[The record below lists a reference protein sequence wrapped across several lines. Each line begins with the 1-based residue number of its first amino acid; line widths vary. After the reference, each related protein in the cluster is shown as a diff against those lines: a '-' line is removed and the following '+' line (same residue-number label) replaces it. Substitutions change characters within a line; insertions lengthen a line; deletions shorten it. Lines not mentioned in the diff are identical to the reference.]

1 MDTTETAEGAITLLV
16 VQNCGSL
23 SRSEKKW
30 SLSSEVL
37 SIMQVCRRLK
47 LYVMLVD
54 IQFSSGLCISHKLTQ
69 ASQCALYYK
78 LKTPYLRQNQ

>member
-23 SRSEKKW
+23 SRSEKKR
-30 SLSSEVL
+30 SLISDVL

-47 LYVMLVD
+47 LCYVSRHSV
-54 IQFSSGLCISHKLTQ
+54 QFRFMYIAQAHTSFSGCFVL
-69 ASQCALYYK
+69 
-78 LKTPYLRQNQ
+78 

>member
-23 SRSEKKW
+23 SRSEKKR
-30 SLSSEVL
+30 SLISDVL

-47 LYVMLVD
+47 LCYVSRHSV
-54 IQFSSGLCISHKLTQ
+54 QVYVYRTSSHKL
-69 ASQCALYYK
+69 
-78 LKTPYLRQNQ
+78 LRVLCIIN

>member
-23 SRSEKKW
+23 SRSEKKR
-30 SLSSEVL
+30 SLISDVL
-37 SIMQVCRRLK
+37 GIMQVCRRLK

-54 IQFSSGLCISHKLTQ
+54 IQFRFMYIAQAHTSFSGCFVL
-69 ASQCALYYK
+69 
-78 LKTPYLRQNQ
+78 